1 MNSAGTINLPELRLY
16 SHRLVYTI
24 YKPSSL
30 SSVTRYIRLNLMN
43 LFLSIYFLKEFYKG
57 KNDLGKFKN
66 DVESFVC
73 ALMPG
78 SSSQQIEPTPGNIT
92 GFR

>member
-1 MNSAGTINLPELRLY
+1 
-16 SHRLVYTI
+16 
-24 YKPSSL
+24 
-30 SSVTRYIRLNLMN
+30 MN